1 MYDIYIYIYVYM
13 IDNSRT
19 NIPIIVI
26 SRKHRNVTQP
36 VFFTAVGMVVK
47 GRVAVFVL
55 VGIWDGSRYQICHV
69 WMHIM

>member
-1 MYDIYIYIYVYM
+1 MYDIYIYVYM

-36 VFFTAVGMVVK
+36 VFFMAVGMVVNGLCGLCF
-47 GRVAVFVL
+47 GRYLGWITVPNMQCLDAYYV
-55 VGIWDGSRYQICHV
+55 D
-69 WMHIM
+69 